1 MVQARSVAVVGG
13 GLIGIS
19 CALSLSR
26 EGHRVTVFEE
36 GKVGHGCSWGNGA
49 QYNAGTSLPM
59 SYPGVTW
66 RALRWLAD
74 KNGPIHFAARELPR
88 NIGWLLRFIQTGHP
102 KRWEKTYTALNALN
116 APCAELFKDLLGDA
130 EWVKVFRPSGAL
142 HVYRDSTPGKLD
154 DQIERLRMS
163 HGAAFQEVSAEDIR
177 ELEPNLSKDYQRG
190 IFFPGSGYVD
200 APVTL
205 VERLEARAASF
216 DTKVQHARV
225 LSIEPGSEAVT
236 LHTTSGPHRCDIVV
250 IAAGIASR
258 DLARSLDVSLSLTSE
273 RGYHVALSDVA
284 GAISRPVTDTGS
296 AIVATPLS
304 EELRVVGIAEFD
316 RPDAPFRDSQTDK
329 LLVAARR
336 MLPDLQVSTVRRWM
350 GIRPSTPDSLPVI
363 GPHPKNPAI
372 LFATGHGH
380 LGISGAPMT
389 AALISDIVAGRRPR
403 IPLTPYG
410 VR

>member
-1 MVQARSVAVVGG
+1 MVQARSIAVVGG

-26 EGHRVTVFEE
+26 EGHRVTIFEE
-36 GKVGHGCSWGNGA
+36 DKVGHGCSWGNGA

-59 SYPGVTW
+59 SYPGVMW

-74 KNGPIHFAARELPR
+74 SNGPVYLAARELPR
-88 NIGWLLRFIQTGHP
+88 NIGWLLRFIETGHS
-102 KRWEKTYTALNALN
+102 KKWEKTYTALNALN
-116 APCAELFKDLLGDA
+116 APCADLYKELLGDD
-130 EWVKVFRPSGAL
+130 EWSKIFRPSGAL
-142 HVYRDSTPGKLD
+142 HVYRDSAPGQLD
-154 DQIERLRMS
+154 GEIERLRMS
-163 HGAAFQEVSAEDIR
+163 HGAAFDKVSAEDIR
-177 ELEPNLSKDYQRG
+177 KLEPNLSKDYQRG
-190 IFFPGSGYVD
+190 VYFPGSGYVD

-205 VERLEARAASF
+205 VERLNARATSF
-216 DTKVQHARV
+216 DTKVQQARV

-236 LHTTSGPHRCDIVV
+236 LRTTLGPHRCDLVV

-258 DLARSLDVSLSLTSE
+258 DLARSLGVSLSMASE

-284 GAISRPVTDTGS
+284 GAINRPVTDTAS
-296 AIVATPLS
+296 AFVATPLS

-316 RPDAPFRDSQTDK
+316 KPDAPFRSSQTDK

-336 MLPDLQVSTVRRWM
+336 MIPDLQVSTVRRWM
-350 GIRPSTPDSLPVI
+350 GIRPSTPDSLPII
-363 GPHPKNPAI
+363 GPHPKHPAI

-403 IPLTPYG
+403 IPSAPYG